1 MMYTYI
7 VRGSV
12 HVARLEDKDYSADL
26 FSLQFDEPCNSYV
39 KFQFSHV
46 RFHTHCNGVV
56 IPVSSKKLI
65 WSSLQHWLVSKT
77 TKNSTLCK
85 QLIVCTAGLEHK
97 IASDLISP

>member
-56 IPVSSKKLI
+56 IPVSSKKI
-65 WSSLQHWLVSKT
+65 DMV
-77 TKNSTLCK
+77 
-85 QLIVCTAGLEHK
+85 
-97 IASDLISP
+97 ISPTLVGIQNNKK